1 MGGITRMRLDRIL
14 SNSGYGTRSD
24 VRQMIRNGR
33 VSVAGI
39 TARDPGQAVSQQE
52 MTAILLDGQKL
63 AVRLHRHLMLYK
75 PAGLITAM
83 DDPHLPTIADL
94 IPSAWKNSGITPVGR
109 LDRDATGLLL
119 LTNDGTLN
127 HRLAS
132 PRWGVWKTYRVTYSG
147 SPLGDTESRLFAT
160 GLILPDGQH
169 CRPAILTLLPDN
181 AADLAIHEGKFHQ
194 VKNMVQ
200 AVGRKVITLH
210 RTTFGPLQ
218 LDESISPGGSREL
231 TPAEAE
237 ALYKAVQ
244 IDQVIF

>member
-1 MGGITRMRLDRIL
+1 MRLDRVL
-14 SNSGYGTRSD
+14 SNAGYGSRSE
-24 VRQMIRNGR
+24 VRQMVRDGR
-33 VSVAGI
+33 ISVAGI
-39 TARDPGQAVSQQE
+39 KARDPGQAVSQQE
-52 MTAILLDGQKL
+52 MAAIQLDGAL
-63 AVRLHRHLMLYK
+63 LVVRLYRHLMLNK

-94 IPSAWKNSGITPVGR
+94 IPASWKSSGVSPVGR

-147 SPLGDTESRLFAT
+147 YALGDAESRQFAA
-160 GLILPDGQH
+160 GLVLPDGLR
-169 CRPAILTLLPDN
+169 CRPAILTPLQEHT
-181 AADLAIHEGKFHQ
+181 ADLAIHEGKFHQ

-210 RTTFGPLQ
+210 RMTFGPLE
-218 LDESISPGGSREL
+218 LDETLRPGSSREL
-231 TPAEAE
+231 TQAEAD
-237 ALYKAVQ
+237 ALYKVVQ
-244 IDQVIF
+244 LEKT